1 MEAGGGP
8 KTLKKF
14 EYHLQMVP
22 GSKPAFTL
30 TSAFISKFAYEIS
43 PGQKKSAIECT
54 VKLVL
59 AMKFKT

>member
-1 MEAGGGP
+1 
-8 KTLKKF
+8 
-14 EYHLQMVP
+14 MVP